1 MSPDRSPLILRAVVS
16 LALSVSLV
24 ACAGTAELAPEAPA
38 QASNP
43 AEAGQATDEHAKG
56 DVAPKAP
63 KTRRAFT
70 PRIDSYEEFSEYADV
85 VAGER
90 FTKAIIDLRTDKV
103 YYFDVN
109 VYPLH
114 SDFIFA
120 QIYKTDET
128 PENLARYMENY
139 NETKPEFLLIYLVH
153 HVAQDIWAYAFWEGD
168 MGRAE
173 YVAKAYERIQATFFH
188 GDKVKYRPD
197 SSWQEE
203 VAGQLTDVPV
213 VTNDEIYEETTW
225 QFFNE
230 GKRVGKLRII
240 DGLEDSELDDLVY
253 DKDEILILNEAI
265 PTLTVVSGV
274 ISETFSTPLSHVALR
289 ARTWGIP
296 HIGLKNASVMFKQL
310 AGQNVLLE
318 ATQSGYEL
326 RKATQ
331 DEVAAWKAEKEKART
346 VHLPPLNL
354 EQRELKP
361 LTNIRMTETNAYGAK
376 TSNLGEIVQAQV
388 DGCFVPE
395 GFGIPIHY
403 YEAHMTKHGL
413 DKRMAKMIKSKKFQ
427 KDASYRRDQLKD
439 LRGQIMAKPMDS
451 KLLDEVTAKVKAM
464 KDAPK
469 GVFVRSSTNAE
480 DLPGFN
486 GAGLYDTVPFVQGR
500 ENLEKAVKQVW
511 ASVWNQRAF
520 EERDYFGIDHRAVK
534 GAVLVQKAVNPTAA
548 GVLVTS
554 NIYDKRDTDV
564 YTINAKSGL
573 GIRVVEGKKMPEQIL
588 FDVKQG
594 SMKVLSRS
602 DEDTMLVAA
611 EDGGVKEVP
620 NPAKNEPV
628 LTHARARVLSE
639 VARRL
644 TEVFPKENPLDI
656 EWLFVGD
663 DLQIV
668 QSRPFMNN

>member
-1 MSPDRSPLILRAVVS
+1 MNHDPSRSILRAFLLLMLS
-16 LALSVSLV
+16 LTLL
-24 ACAGTAELAPEAPA
+24 ACAATGEVVPETSSVEAASVESAPA
-38 QASNP
+38 TEKQA
-43 AEAGQATDEHAKG
+43 AVAA
-56 DVAPKAP
+56 APKAP
-63 KTRRAFT
+63 KTRRAFI
-70 PRIDSYEEFSEYADV
+70 PRIDTYEEFSEYADV

-128 PENLARYMENY
+128 PETLSRYMENY

-173 YVAKAYERIQATFFH
+173 YVAKAYERIQATFFE
-188 GDKVKYRPD
+188 GDKVKFRPD

-203 VAGQLTDVPV
+203 VAAQLTDVPV

-240 DGLEDSELDDLVY
+240 DGLDDAELANLVY

-326 RKATQ
+326 RKATRA
-331 DEVAAWKAEKEKART
+331 EVTAWKTEKKKART
-346 VHLPPLNL
+346 VQLPPLNL
-354 EQRELKP
+354 EQKELKA

-376 TSNLGEIVQAQV
+376 TSNLGEIVQAKV
-388 DGCFVPE
+388 EGCFVPE

-403 YEAHMTKHGL
+403 YEEHMKKHGL
-413 DKRMAKMIKSKKFQ
+413 DKKMAKMIKGKKFK
-427 KDASYRRDQLKD
+427 KDAPYRRDELAK
-439 LRGQIMAKPMDS
+439 LRAQILAKPIDS
-451 KLLDEVTAKVKAM
+451 KLLDEVTEKVKAM
-464 KDAPK
+464 NPPK

-486 GAGLYDTVPFVQGR
+486 GAGLYDTIAFVQGR

-520 EERDYFGIDHRAVK
+520 EERDYFGIDHTAVK

-588 FDVKQG
+588 FDVKRG

-611 EDGGVKEVP
+611 EGGGVKEVP

-628 LTHARARVLSE
+628 LTHARARILSE
-639 VARRL
+639 VALRL

-663 DLQIV
+663 ALQIV
-668 QSRPFMNN
+668 QSRPFMNQ

>member
-1 MSPDRSPLILRAVVS
+1 M
-16 LALSVSLV
+16 
-24 ACAGTAELAPEAPA
+24 
-38 QASNP
+38 
-43 AEAGQATDEHAKG
+43 
-56 DVAPKAP
+56 
-63 KTRRAFT
+63 
-70 PRIDSYEEFSEYADV
+70 
-85 VAGER
+85 
-90 FTKAIIDLRTDKV
+90 
-103 YYFDVN
+103 N

-114 SDFIFA
+114 SDFVFA
-120 QIYKTDET
+120 QIYKTEET
-128 PENLARYMENY
+128 PENLSRYMENY
-139 NETKPEFLLIYLVH
+139 NETKPEFLLLYLVH
-153 HVAQDIWAYAFWEGD
+153 HVAQDIWAFAFWEGD

-173 YVAKAYERIQATFFH
+173 YVAKAYERIQDTFFN
-188 GDKVKYRPD
+188 GKNVKFRPD
-197 SSWQEE
+197 SAWQEE
-203 VAGQLTDVPV
+203 IAGQLTDVPV

-240 DGLEDSELDDLVY
+240 DGIEDSELDKLVY

-296 HIGLKNASVMFKQL
+296 HIGLKNASVLFKEL
-310 AGQNVLLE
+310 AGETVLLE

-326 RKATQ
+326 RKATK
-331 DEVAAWKAEKEKART
+331 DEIAAWKAEKEKART
-346 VHLPPLNL
+346 VHLPGLNL
-354 EQRELKP
+354 DQSELKP
-361 LTNIRMTETNAYGAK
+361 LTNIRMTETDAYGAK
-376 TSNLGEIVQAQV
+376 TSNLGEIVHANV

-403 YEAHMTKHGL
+403 YEAHMKKHGL
-413 DKRMAKMIKSKKFQ
+413 DKKMKKLLKSKKF
-427 KDASYRRDQLKD
+427 KSDANHRRDQLEK
-439 LRGQIMAKPMDS
+439 LREEILAKPIDS
-451 KLLDEVTAKVKAM
+451 KLLDEVTAKVEAM
-464 KDAPK
+464 KAPK

-534 GAVLVQKAVNPTAA
+534 GAVLVQKAVNATAA

-554 NIYDKRDTDV
+554 NIYDKRDSDV

-588 FDVKQG
+588 FDVKHG

-611 EDGGVKEVP
+611 EGGGVKEVP

-628 LTHARARVLSE
+628 LTHARAEKLSQ

-668 QSRPFMNN
+668 QSRPFMSN